1 MFYDLTLCAAG
12 GPFISYLYLIGGS
25 DSLEL
30 LIDTTTHSPA
40 LVAASLFAFFFL
52 VHFISI

>member
-12 GPFISYLYLIGGS
+12 GPFISYLDLIGGS

-30 LIDTTTHSPA
+30 LIDTTTHSR
-40 LVAASLFAFFFL
+40 LLFLLPHFFYLTLFK
-52 VHFISI
+52 IK